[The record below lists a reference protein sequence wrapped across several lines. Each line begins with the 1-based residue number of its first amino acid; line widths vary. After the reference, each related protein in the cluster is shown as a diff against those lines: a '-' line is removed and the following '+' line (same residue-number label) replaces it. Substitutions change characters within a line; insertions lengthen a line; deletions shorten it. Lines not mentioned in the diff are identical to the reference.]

1 MRASGSGMARTL
13 QCTDVGLQ
21 PASTAG
27 VGVVV
32 GVGVAVGVGCV
43 VVAPLS
49 LCHCQSLPGGIPYA
63 VADASRRHDGCQKC
77 FGCLIRR
84 AQQACNIVPKRSVD
98 RQGAMPYQH
107 ADAIA

>member
-1 MRASGSGMARTL
+1 MRASGSGMAKTL

-21 PASTAG
+21 PASIAG

-49 LCHCQSLPGGIPYA
+49 LLPLSKP
-63 VADASRRHDGCQKC
+63 
-77 FGCLIRR
+77 
-84 AQQACNIVPKRSVD
+84 AQRDTICCGRCIKET
-98 RQGAMPYQH
+98 
-107 ADAIA
+107 